1 MDFEIPTDLSG
12 LSAADL
18 REIATQAR
26 AAGRAVAEI
35 PDADITPE
43 QVKQGHALIA
53 FLSEVDSAIEAADAA
68 DAEHAAQV
76 AGLKGAFEEP
86 AKEEAKA
93 EEVKAEE
100 VKEPVAAS
108 GNVTSRAA
116 AAAPAVKADETVVV
130 TRPKATITAAADVPT
145 FATGSTL
152 TDLSHTAQAAMARLD
167 TMPRANEVSGKM
179 SHGIAVIKKGRVDGF
194 SMDNP
199 EYTSLQ
205 SLLQAASK
213 EARLPGGSLT
223 AAGGWCAPSETVY
236 DLCTNE
242 TTDGLWDLPEVQARR
257 GGLQFTKG
265 PNFADIY
272 ALGGFEQ
279 TEAQAEAGATKACWN
294 VPCPDFEDVRLD
306 VVGLCITAGILTR
319 AAYPEL
325 IQRYIEG
332 ALVALQHRISA
343 KMIAQANTIAGAAT
357 SLTNVWPN
365 ATSLLTALEL
375 VAQGERQRY
384 RLSRTQTLEVVL
396 PFWVKSAIRAD
407 LSQRTGVELTNVT
420 DQMIDAHFTARGL
433 RVQFIYN
440 YQPLTLTGVGNV
452 GPATDYPSTLEAL
465 IYPAGTFVK
474 LTNDVIS
481 LNTIYDSTGLSTN
494 TYTGLFAEEGVALAN
509 TCFDVQ
515 RISLPLNVSGLTAAA
530 NINQDWGSA
539 PPLVAAAP

>member
-1 MDFEIPTDLSG
+1 MDFKIPTDLSG
-12 LSAADL
+12 LTAEAL
-18 REIATQAR
+18 RELATQAR
-26 AAGRAVAEI
+26 AAGREISGLADAEI
-35 PDADITPE
+35 TDE
-43 QVKQGHALIA
+43 QVAKGTALIS
-53 FLSEVDSAIEAADAA
+53 FLAEVDSAVEAADTAEAA
-68 DAEHAAQV
+68 RAATV
-76 AGLKGAFEEP
+76 EGLKGAFEDPAKDEAPAEEP
-86 AKEEAKA
+86 AKVEEPA
-93 EEVKAEE
+93 
-100 VKEPVAAS
+100 KEPVAAA
-108 GNVTSRAA
+108 GTVTSRAA
-116 AAAPAVKADETVVV
+116 AAAPAVEVTPDTI
-130 TRPKATITAAADVPT
+130 TRPKATIKAAADVPT

-152 TDLSHTAQAAMARLD
+152 NDLAHVAQAAMARLD

-179 SHGIAVIKKGRVDGF
+179 NHGIAVIKKGRTDGF

-279 TEAQAEAGATKACWN
+279 TEAQAEAGTAKACWN

-306 VVGLCITAGILTR
+306 VIGLCITAGILTR

-343 KMIAQANTIAGAAT
+343 KMITQANTIAGAAT
-357 SLTNVWPN
+357 ALTNVWPN

-384 RLSRTQTLEVVL
+384 RLNRTQTLEVVL

-420 DQMIDAHFTARGL
+420 DQMIDAHFTSRGL

-440 YQPLTLTGVGNV
+440 YQPLTLTSAGA
-452 GPATDYPSTLEAL
+452 GPATDYPATLEAL

-481 LNTIYDSTGLSTN
+481 LNTIYDSVGLSTN
-494 TYTGLFAEEGVALAN
+494 TYTGIFAEEGVALAN
-509 TCFDVQ
+509 TCFDVK
-515 RISLPLNVSGLTAAA
+515 RISMPFNVSGLTAAA
-530 NINQDWGSA
+530 NINQDWLSA
-539 PPLVAAAP
+539 PPLVAALP

>member
-1 MDFEIPTDLSG
+1 MDFKIPTDLSG

-18 REIATQAR
+18 RDLAAQAR
-26 AAGRAVAEI
+26 TAGREISGLADAEI
-35 PDADITPE
+35 TDE
-43 QVKQGHALIA
+43 QVAQGTALIS
-53 FLSEVDSAIEAADAA
+53 FLAEVDAAVEAADAA
-68 DAEHAAQV
+68 DAARLAKVE
-76 AGLKGAFEEP
+76 GLKGAFEEP
-86 AKEEAKA
+86 AKDEAPA
-93 EEVKAEE
+93 EEPAKVEE
-100 VKEPVAAS
+100 PAKEPVAAA

-116 AAAPAVKADETVVV
+116 AVAPAKEEQVIVA
-130 TRPKATITAAADVPT
+130 RAKATITAAADVPT

-152 TDLSHTAQAAMARLD
+152 KDLSHVAEAAMARLD

-179 SHGIAVIKKGRVDGF
+179 SHGIAVIKKGRTDGF
-194 SMDNP
+194 SMENP

-205 SLLQAASK
+205 ALIQAASK
-213 EARLPGGSLT
+213 EARLEGGSLT

-279 TEAQAEAGATKACWN
+279 TEAQAEAGTEKACWN

-306 VVGLCITAGILTR
+306 VIGLCITAGILTR

-357 SLTNVWPN
+357 ALTNVWPN

-420 DQMIDAHFTARGL
+420 DQMIDAHFATRGL

-440 YQPLTLTGVGNV
+440 YQPLTLTGVGGV
-452 GPATDYPSTLEAL
+452 GPATDYPGTLEAL

-481 LNTIYDSTGLSTN
+481 LNTIYDSVGLSTN
-494 TYTGLFAEEGVALAN
+494 TYTGIFAEEGVALAN